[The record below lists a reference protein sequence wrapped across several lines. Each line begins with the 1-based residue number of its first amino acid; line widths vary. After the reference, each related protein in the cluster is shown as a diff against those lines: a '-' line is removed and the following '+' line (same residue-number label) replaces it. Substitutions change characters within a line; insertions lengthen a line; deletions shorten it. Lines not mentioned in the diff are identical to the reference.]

1 MAVDRGNA
9 SLASRFQPLHP
20 AVLRL
25 IKLTFDAATSHG
37 IDIGVCGEMASEPV
51 MAFALIGLGLRQLS
65 VAPRS
70 VPRVKKIVRTIHAA
84 GAASAAKEA
93 LGAASAAVA
102 EAGLRR
108 RLSAETGS

>member
-1 MAVDRGNA
+1 
-9 SLASRFQPLHP
+9 
-20 AVLRL
+20 VLRL
-25 IKLTFDAATSHG
+25 IKLTFDAAASHG

-84 GAASAAKEA
+84 GAAAAAAEA
-93 LGAASAAVA
+93 LGAASAALA
-102 EAGLRR
+102 ETSLRR
-108 RLSAETGS
+108 RLSAETGN